1 MKYSVRF
8 YLKTKHGADSSTPA
22 HIRLSVFWAT
32 QRVEMHTGLRVSPD
46 YWVQQERRA
55 KNSYRSGITIGS
67 DINRELS
74 SIETFVVDVL
84 LQYRLERSTPLP
96 NSLKHQFGRYF
107 GSVLDN
113 TDADIY
119 DCIDI
124 FTDTMSHQI
133 GWTPGALTKFRTI
146 KKHLQTFSPKHII
159 ADLTE
164 DGLPFFMC
172 HLLKA
177 VVRRNNINTTIRVGS
192 NG

>member
-1 MKYSVRF
+1 
-8 YLKTKHGADSSTPA
+8 
-22 HIRLSVFWAT
+22 
-32 QRVEMHTGLRVSPD
+32 MHTGLRVSPD

-84 LQYRLERSTPLP
+84 RQYRLERSTPLP
-96 NSLKHQFGRYF
+96 NSPKHQFGRYF

-113 TDADIY
+113 NDADIY

-133 GWTPGALTKFRTI
+133 GGTPCTLTKFRTI
-146 KKHLQTFSPKHII
+146 KKAPPDFLAQTHYCRPHRRRPAVFHVPPTQSSRSPK
-159 ADLTE
+159 
-164 DGLPFFMC
+164 
-172 HLLKA
+172 
-177 VVRRNNINTTIRVGS
+177 
-192 NG
+192 